1 MNTSANK
8 KTGAWRSLAVA
19 AGLAGTLFSTAS
31 VQAQV
36 TELTVWAWASQT
48 PPIVE
53 AFNAANPDIH
63 VTLVNPGAGPELYL
77 KLRNAMRAG
86 SGVPDI
92 AQVQFSMLPA
102 FEITGS
108 LTDLAPYGLDKYAQD
123 FIPWTWDALSTDDGK
138 VYSLPWDVGPVAMY
152 YRKDIFEKYGLEVPT
167 TWEQFEAQA
176 RKLREQTKDTYMTST
191 PFNMADFF
199 PALVW
204 QAGGRMFEING
215 TDVKVTID
223 SPESQAV
230 ADYWQRL
237 IDDDLVATDAG
248 YNTDWFAG
256 MDAGRYATWVGP
268 KWATNR
274 LTAASSQGMGQ
285 WRIAPMPTWEEGQVA
300 SANWGGSVLMV
311 PTGAPNAEAAA
322 KFIEWA
328 LAGPGAQMFVE
339 AGMWPTKLS
348 ILQSEE
354 FRAQT
359 HEVYADQR
367 VNEVFSQMAENI
379 DNNYQYSPFQDF
391 VDTQFSDELSA
402 AGEGTG
408 TLKEAL
414 ARLQASVTQ
423 YAKDQGFSVVE

>member
-1 MNTSANK
+1 MF
-8 KTGAWRSLAVA
+8 V
-19 AGLAGTLFSTAS
+19 GTAH
-31 VQAQV
+31 AQV
-36 TELTVWAWASQT
+36 AELTMWSWASQAPT
-48 PPIVE
+48 VVD
-53 AFNAANPDIH
+53 AFNAENPDIK
-63 VTLVNPGAGPELYL
+63 VTLVNPGAGPDLYL

-108 LTDLAPYGLDKYAQD
+108 LTDLAPYGLDKYSAD
-123 FIPWTWDALSTDDGK
+123 FIPWTWDALSNEGK
-138 VYSLPWDVGPVAMY
+138 VYSLPWDVGPVGMY
-152 YRKDIFEKYGLEVPT
+152 YRKDIFEQYGLTVPT
-167 TWEQFEAQA
+167 TWEEFEAQA
-176 RKLREQTKDTYMTST
+176 RRLREQTQDTYMSSA

-215 TDVKVTID
+215 TDVKITID

-230 ADYWQRL
+230 AEYWQRL

-256 MDAGRYATWVGP
+256 MDAGKYATWIGP

-274 LTAASSQGMGQ
+274 LTAASSKGMGQ
-285 WRIAPMPTWEEGQVA
+285 WRIEKMPTWQPGEVA

-328 LAGPGAQMFVE
+328 LAGPGADLFV
-339 AGMWPTKLS
+339 AQGMWPTKVS
-348 ILQSEE
+348 ILESEA
-354 FRAQT
+354 FKTQT
-359 HEVYADQR
+359 HEVYGDQQ
-367 VNEVFSQMAENI
+367 VNLVFTEMANNI
-379 DNNYQYSPFQDF
+379 DNDYQYSPFQDF
-391 VDTQFSDELSA
+391 VDSQFTDELSA
-402 AGEGTG
+402 AAEGNG

-423 YAKDQGFSVVE
+423 YAKDQGFNVVE